1 MSYPHESFTWVFHM
15 IHSYES
21 SIGNIVT
28 VKYLQALVT
37 KNTIRSFE
45 MLTWGRVRS
54 REVMWGHICILID
67 AVVKIL
73 GKRHNIFVL
82 LAPFFIPD
90 KWTVSILS
98 FGIESW
104 DFSALNFIRQYR
116 SREVK
121 WGDLRSL
128 KLNKVWWSHMKQ
140 SDVI

>member
-1 MSYPHESFTWVFHM
+1 MSHTHDDSFTWVIIM
-15 IHSYES
+15 SHSYES
-21 SIGNIVT
+21 SISNIVT
-28 VKYLQALVT
+28 VKYLQALVIR
-37 KNTIRSFE
+37 NTIRSFD

-54 REVMWGHICILID
+54 REVMWGHIDILID

-90 KWTVSILS
+90 KWTVGILS

-116 SREVK
+116 SCLTLKVI
-121 WGDLRSL
+121 WGH
-128 KLNKVWWSHMKQ
+128 WS
-140 SDVI
+140 